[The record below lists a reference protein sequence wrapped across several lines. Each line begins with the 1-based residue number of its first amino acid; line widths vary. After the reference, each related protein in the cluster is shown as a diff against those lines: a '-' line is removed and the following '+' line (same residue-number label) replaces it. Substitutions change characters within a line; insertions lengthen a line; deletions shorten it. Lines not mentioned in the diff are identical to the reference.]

1 MDTKSNKDPE
11 IEESDPQC
19 ASNVHRELAIKG
31 AEMFDRGELAA
42 SLEQLAKL
50 QEQRPLDTR
59 FVHNAAVVM
68 FLMRGFR
75 NVEEFRKQ
83 LNSICSQVNL
93 PSFTCYHLID
103 DFDINL
109 DYVINR
115 CFCRGRL
122 I

>member
-11 IEESDPQC
+11 MEESEPQS
-19 ASNVHRELAIKG
+19 ASNVHRELAIKS
-31 AEMFDRGELAA
+31 AEMFDRGDLAA

-68 FLMRGFR
+68 FHMRGFR

-83 LNSICSQVNL
+83 LNSVCSQVNL
-93 PSFTCYHLID
+93 PSFTYYHLTD
-103 DFDINL
+103 DFSVNPG
-109 DYVINR
+109 YVINH